1 MLVFVDESGDLG
13 YKFDRGSSAFFT
25 IALVVFTDGE
35 TARQCQ
41 EAIEQLRD
49 QLGLPPRGEFHF
61 STDSHKRRL
70 ALLQTAAP
78 HPFTCHTFTLNK
90 TSPML
95 TSSGLKTR
103 DLGYAWVCR
112 VALENLLE
120 QMTLLNARVVLD
132 GSGEREFRKQLQVS
146 LQRQLNAEGRK
157 TVRAIR
163 LSRSDSDPL
172 LQLADYV
179 AGVTNRLYTGK
190 GGADEYERYLAPKR
204 GGMRLWP

>member
-41 EAIEQLRD
+41 EAIRQLHD
-49 QLGLPPRGEFHF
+49 QLGLPPCGEFHF
-61 STDSHKRRL
+61 S
-70 ALLQTAAP
+70 
-78 HPFTCHTFTLNK
+78 
-90 TSPML
+90 
-95 TSSGLKTR
+95 
-103 DLGYAWVCR
+103 
-112 VALENLLE
+112 LENLLE
-120 QMTLLNARVVLD
+120 QMTLLDARVVLD
-132 GSGEREFRKQLQVS
+132 GSGEREFRKQLRVS
-146 LQRQLNAEGRK
+146 LQRQLDVEGRK

-190 GGADEYERYLAPKR
+190 GGADEYERYLVPKR
-204 GGMRLWP
+204 GVMRLWP